1 MPESSEK
8 IGDDILGGVP
18 SSRMPPKKRRELE
31 ERLKKALEEKKRKEQ
46 EEEDNIKLP
55 KLPIPGDQHELSPIE
70 IAEIEQR
77 ARVTGLSFEHEKDV
91 YVQEHVR
98 SKPKKKKKS
107 PLADTV
113 INFHKGAEEV

>member
-1 MPESSEK
+1 MPETEK
-8 IGDDILGGVP
+8 IGEDILGTEP
-18 SSRMPPKKRRELE
+18 RPTKYDKRKAELLEKAKKEFE
-31 ERLKKALEEKKRKEQ
+31 KKKKA
-46 EEEDNIKLP
+46 EEEDEDNIPLP
-55 KLPIPGDQHELSPIE
+55 KLPIPDDQHELTPLE

-91 YVQEHVR
+91 FVREHLR

-113 INFHKGAEEV
+113 LDFP